1 MQLQTEIANPAQ
13 AELPTPNVGL
23 RVVDL
28 RKSFTTPKNERINI
42 LRGITF
48 EVKPGESVSIM
59 GASGSGKS
67 TLLHLL
73 GGLDLPDHG
82 SVTVDTNEIGR
93 MRARDQALL
102 RQRRIGF
109 VFQFHYLL
117 TDLNAVE
124 NVAMPLLIS
133 RTGRRAALA
142 KSRQLLNKLGLED
155 RADYPVSHLSGGEQQ
170 RVAVARAIIR
180 DPRLLLADEPTGNL
194 DTSVGELIGRT
205 LIDYTHEHGAMAV
218 IATHNEHL
226 ARLCDRLLIL
236 ESGRIYPG

>member
-1 MQLQTEIANPAQ
+1 MQVQTEIANRAQ

-48 EVKPGESVSIM
+48 EVKAGESVSIM